1 MIRKKGEMEI
11 MEQIVVKD
19 RCALVTGGSSG
30 IGKEISKTF
39 LRNGARVAIVDLYIT
54 DEVKK
59 ELDQIMPGAA
69 LLYRGDVT
77 DDVFINEVVEDV
89 VKKWGAVDILI
100 NNAGIMYKA
109 LVEDINLNQWRRII
123 EVNLTA
129 PMICTKRVVPL
140 MKQSKWGRI
149 INISSMMAL
158 IGAETY
164 SAYAA
169 TKAGL
174 LQLTKVWAIEL
185 ATDGITVNAICPG
198 WVESPMLE
206 NAFIKR
212 IAEIHKIDREGALNK
227 IFSLI
232 PQRRFIGQSEIAF
245 LALFLSSEMARGIN
259 GTGIVIDTGLTAG
272 MPAGIHRKIE

>member
-1 MIRKKGEMEI
+1 MEK
-11 MEQIVVKD
+11 IVVKD
-19 RCALVTGGSSG
+19 RCALVTGGASG
-30 IGKEISKTF
+30 IGKEITRTF
-39 LRNGARVAIVDLYIT
+39 ISNGAKVAVIDLYIT
-54 DEVKK
+54 DEIKQ
-59 ELDQIMPGAA
+59 ELDQMMPEAA
-69 LLYRGDVT
+69 LFYKGDAT
-77 DDVFINEVVEDV
+77 DDVFINEVVEDI
-89 VKKWGAVDILI
+89 VKKWGAIDILI

-109 LVEDINLNQWRRII
+109 LVEDINLNQWKRII

-129 PMICTKRVVPL
+129 PMICTKKVVPF
-140 MKQSKWGRI
+140 MKQRRWGRI

-164 SAYAA
+164 SPYAA

-185 ATDGITVNAICPG
+185 ARDGITVNAICPG

-212 IAEIHKIDREGALNK
+212 IAEIHKIDREEAINK

-245 LALFLSSEMARGIN
+245 LALFLASEMARGIN
-259 GTGIVIDTGLTAG
+259 GAGIVIDTGLTAG